1 MKALRRISTDGLQ
14 TLQSLHSQK
23 CSRKHVIHSLAW
35 PLVSAAGYTGDLQ
48 RALKKDA
55 CGQNSDV
62 MQHGQPLLP
71 SRPVHAT
78 HGKCDR
84 SKLVLAAPEAGQ

>member
-1 MKALRRISTDGLQ
+1 MT
-14 TLQSLHSQK
+14 
-23 CSRKHVIHSLAW
+23 
-35 PLVSAAGYTGDLQ
+35 AAGNTGDLQ

-55 CGQNSDV
+55 SGQYSDV

-71 SRPVHAT
+71 GRTVHAA

-84 SKLVLAAPEAGQ
+84 GKLVLAAPEEGR